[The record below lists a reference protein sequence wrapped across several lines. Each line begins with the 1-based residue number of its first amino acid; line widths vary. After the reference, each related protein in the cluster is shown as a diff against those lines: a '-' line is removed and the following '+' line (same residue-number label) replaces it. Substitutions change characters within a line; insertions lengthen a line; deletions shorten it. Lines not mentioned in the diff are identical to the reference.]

1 MDYSKYCSLTYNNKL
16 LDSLVPG
23 YTTINVEGRG
33 LLNRSLT
40 TVDIPGRSGQ
50 RVANRQINSR
60 NIRVHFL
67 LKAERSQEF
76 MQRLHLLH
84 EYLESEEDVVFQF
97 GDESYF
103 RRGQVSEMEDPPYDQ
118 LQGVGTFTIFCQ
130 DPYKYDEQQQLE
142 GNPTTLISDTSA
154 PIHPDLIEIKF
165 RSSAEKLI
173 VSNMGNGKRII
184 INDAFVVGDIVK
196 IKIKE
201 GKIEKN
207 LTNIMNKLDY
217 AETDWNEFVIRNKD
231 KIQVTPI
238 NCNMK
243 ITYRRKFL

>member
-50 RVANRQINSR
+50 RVTNRQINSR

-103 RRGQVSEMEDPPYDQ
+103 RWGQVSEMEDPPYDQ

-130 DPYKYDEQQQLE
+130 DPYKYDQQQQLE

-154 PIHPDLIEIKF
+154 PIHPDLMEVIF
-165 RSSAEKLI
+165 RSSTDKLI
-173 VSNMGNGKRII
+173 VSNLGNGRRII
-184 INDAFVVGDIVK
+184 INDSFSASDIVK